1 VKILVTG
8 GSGVIGAG
16 VIPELLARGHDVR
29 LHDLDGCDAVLHIGG
44 VNHEELLAAAH
55 HANVKRF
62 VYVTSPG
69 DDAGI
74 AVVRQSQPPWTIVRP
89 TTVYGPHDRTLSL
102 LLEMM
107 RALPAVPMP
116 GGGAQELRPIWYE
129 DLGRILATT
138 FERGDAAGQVLDAI
152 GPEIITIAELLR
164 RFAEITERSPLR
176 VPVPMTVAEHT
187 TRLAALAVELSLPQP
202 QDVVNAA
209 AFLGVSMTPLDH
221 GLRLLADAL
230 PEVTPDE
237 GFGGLEH
244 KRFHAEVRGS
254 RHTAATLMALFRD
267 RVNDFM
273 PVEFAAEPDVPE
285 RVEEGLTL
293 TGALPLRGNFQVRVE
308 LAEPS
313 HVIFATIEG
322 HPLAGI
328 VEFTS
333 RDLSDAGGGAIEFAI
348 DVFARASNP
357 VDWIAIRTVGA
368 LAQSANWRVVV
379 QRMIDAS
386 GGTSDGVRQEKE
398 MLRGDAAAAV
408 ERRVRALIAAR
419 KREEPRDSAASE
431 RVP

>member
-1 VKILVTG
+1 MKIFITG

-16 VIPELLARGHDVR
+16 AIPELLARGHEVR
-29 LHDLDGCDAVLHIGG
+29 VHDLGDCDGVLHIGG
-44 VNHEELLAAAH
+44 VDHDALLAAAQR
-55 HANVKRF
+55 ARVKRF

-74 AVVRQSQPPWTIVRP
+74 ALVRHSQLPWTIVRP
-89 TTVYGPHDRTLSL
+89 TTVYGPHDGTLSL

-129 DLGRILATT
+129 DLGRILATA

-152 GPEIITIAELLR
+152 GPEITTVAELLR
-164 RFAEITERSPLR
+164 RFAEITQRSPLR
-176 VPVPMTVAEHT
+176 VPVPLALAEQT
-187 TRLAALAVELSLPQP
+187 NRLASLAVELALPQP
-202 QDVVNAA
+202 PVNSVNAA
-209 AFLGVSMTPLDH
+209 AFLGVAMTPLEH

-230 PEVTPDE
+230 PEVTPAD
-237 GFGGLEH
+237 GFGALEH
-244 KRFHAEVRGS
+244 KRFHAEIRGS

-273 PVEFAAEPDVPE
+273 PIEFAAEPDVPE
-285 RVEEGLTL
+285 RVEQGLTL

-308 LAEPS
+308 LAEPT
-313 HVIFATIEG
+313 HVVFATLEG

-333 RDLSDAGGGAIEFAI
+333 RDLDGASEFAV

-368 LAQSANWRVVV
+368 LAQSANWRAVV

-386 GGTSDGVRQEKE
+386 GGTSDGVHQEKE
-398 MLRGDAAAAV
+398 LLRGDAAAAV
-408 ERRVRALIAAR
+408 ERRVQRLIAAR
-419 KREEPRDSAASE
+419 KREQPRDSAASE